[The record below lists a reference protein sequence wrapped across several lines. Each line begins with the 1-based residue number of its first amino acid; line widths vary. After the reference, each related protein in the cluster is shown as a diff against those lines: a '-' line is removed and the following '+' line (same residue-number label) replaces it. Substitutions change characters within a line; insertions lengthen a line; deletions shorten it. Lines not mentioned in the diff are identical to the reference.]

1 MKKENTENKENKD
14 SKISFINDDGG
25 YLNNAWDSLSYKDKA
40 EMMKVAIA
48 NGITTLSE
56 IQKAYNE
63 FAEGGY
69 IPSDSIKKRIANWE
83 GTSMKT
89 NRSFE
94 LEAKDFNKYL
104 PKGAKDK
111 LTQQQLDA
119 LYSYSYNVGAGNF
132 NKRVVPILTDY
143 LKGRASKED
152 VQKAMYATRDN
163 ELRGLTLRRNAER
176 KMFGGNYQS
185 TFTGQKNSP
194 QLGYIDR
201 NQQYRNII
209 DNQRRQKNILLYEE
223 DNQNVFKNPFGE
235 SNINVDVG
243 NILGINTENRMTYA
257 QIPTSKLDIA
267 TILQSANT
275 PTDSNIGQSILP
287 NYPQI
292 YLNEFDSDLMNS

>member
-1 MKKENTENKENKD
+1 MKKENTENKD
-14 SKISFINDDGG
+14 SKISFINAD
-25 YLNNAWDSLSYKDKA
+25 
-40 EMMKVAIA
+40 
-48 NGITTLSE
+48 
-56 IQKAYNE
+56 
-63 FAEGGY
+63 GGY
-69 IPSDSIKKRIANWE
+69 IPSDSIKKRISNWE
-83 GTSMKT
+83 GASMKT

-94 LEAKDFNKYL
+94 LEAKAFNNYL

-152 VQKAMYATRDN
+152 VQKSMYATRDN
-163 ELRGLTLRRNAER
+163 ELRGLTLRRNEER

-209 DNQRRQKNILLYEE
+209 DSQRRQKNILPYEE
-223 DNQNVFKNPFGE
+223 DNQNVFKNPFDE
-235 SNINVDVG
+235 SNINVDVDNTLG
-243 NILGINTENRMTYA
+243 NNTENRMTYA

-287 NYPQI
+287 NYSQI
-292 YLNEFDSDLMNS
+292 YLNEFDSNLMNS